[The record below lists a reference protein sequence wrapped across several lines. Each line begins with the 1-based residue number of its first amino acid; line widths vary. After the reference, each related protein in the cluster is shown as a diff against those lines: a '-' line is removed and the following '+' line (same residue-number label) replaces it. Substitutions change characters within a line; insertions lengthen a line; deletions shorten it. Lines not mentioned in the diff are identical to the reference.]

1 MLTNNKNVLTWV
13 DEMVALCKPDQVVW
27 IDGSEEQLNALKE
40 EAISTGEMIKLNQEK
55 LPGCLYHRTK
65 PNDVARVEDRT
76 FICSKKEEDAG
87 PTNNWMAPEK
97 MHAMLD
103 PMYDGVMKGRTMYVI
118 PYSMGPIGSPL
129 AKVGVEVTDSI
140 YVVLNMDIM
149 TRMGKQAFE
158 NLGETSND
166 FVRGLH
172 SKADIDP
179 EKRYIVH
186 FPEENSICSINSA
199 YGGNVL
205 LGKKCFALRI
215 ASYQGKNEG
224 WMAEHM
230 LILGIENP
238 QGETKYICAAFPSA
252 CGKTNL
258 AMLIPPEIYQKQG
271 YKVWTVGDDI
281 AWLKPGADGR
291 LYAINPENGFFGVA
305 PGTNLKS
312 NPNALH
318 TTEKG
323 TIFTNVAIN
332 NETNTVWW
340 ESLDKNPPVDAT
352 EWKGAKV
359 NGPEYIA
366 AGNKLAHPNSR
377 FTAPAKNCP
386 CVSPE
391 FDNPQGVPISAIVF
405 GGRRAKTAPLVYQ
418 SFDWKHGTFVGSIMA
433 SETTAAAAGAV
444 GVVRRD
450 PMAMLPF
457 CGYNMGDYWQ
467 HWLDMGKLL
476 GDKAPKIFHV
486 NWFRTDAEGHFIWPG
501 FGDNMRVLMWILAR
515 CEGSVDAVKTPI
527 GYEPNPEDI
536 NIEGLDGITLDTI
549 KDLLSVDVAS
559 WEEDIYR
566 PGTGIEA
573 FYAKFGDKLPAE
585 MKKQLFNLKV
595 RLAVA
600 E

>member
-1 MLTNNKNVLTWV
+1 MLTNNKNVLKWV
-13 DEMVALCKPDQVVW
+13 DEMVALCKPDKVVW
-27 IDGSEEQLNALKE
+27 IDGSEEQLKALRD
-40 EAISTGEMIKLNQEK
+40 EAIATGEMIKLNQEK
-55 LPGCLYHRTK
+55 LHGCLYHRTA

-76 FICSKKEEDAG
+76 FICSKKKEDAG
-87 PTNNWMAPEK
+87 PTNNWKDPEE
-97 MHAMLD
+97 MHALLNKL
-103 PMYDGVMKGRTMYVI
+103 YDGVMKGRTMYVI
-118 PYSMGPIGSPL
+118 PYSMGPIGSKMS
-129 AKVGVEVTDSI
+129 KVGVEVSDSL

-149 TRMGKQAFE
+149 TRMGRQAFVQ
-158 NLGETSND
+158 LGDESND

-172 SKADIDP
+172 SKADVDP
-179 EKRYIVH
+179 ENRYIVH

-238 QGETKYICAAFPSA
+238 QGETKYVCAAFPSA

-258 AMLIPPEIYQKQG
+258 AMLIPPEIYKKQG

-281 AWLKPGADGR
+281 AWLRKGPDGR
-291 LYAINPENGFFGVA
+291 LWAINPENGFFGVA
-305 PGTNLKS
+305 PGTNEKS

-318 TTEKG
+318 TTMRD

-332 NETNTVWW
+332 NDDNTVWW
-340 ESLDKNPPVDAT
+340 EGLDKNPPVNAT

-359 NGPEYIA
+359 NGVEYTA
-366 AGNKLAHPNSR
+366 EGNKLAHPNSR
-377 FTAPAKNCP
+377 FTAPARNCP

-391 FDNPQGVPISAIVF
+391 FNNPQGVPISAIVF

-418 SFDWKHGTFVGSIMA
+418 SFDWNHGTFVGSIMA

-467 HWLDMGKLL
+467 HWLDMGKDL
-476 GDKAPKIFHV
+476 GDKAPKIFNV
-486 NWFRTDAEGHFIWPG
+486 NWFRTDDEGHFIWPG

-515 CEGSVDAVKTPI
+515 CEGKADAVETPI
-527 GYEPNPEDI
+527 GYEPKPEDI
-536 NIEGLDGITLDTI
+536 NIEGLKDITLDTI
-549 KDLLSVDVAS
+549 KGLLDVDVDLWKADTAS
-559 WEEDIYR
+559 IEE
-566 PGTGIEA
+566 
-573 FYAKFGDKLPAE
+573 FYAKFGSKLPAE
-585 MKKQLFNLKV
+585 MKHQLEALKA
-595 RLAVA
+595 RLG
-600 E
+600 